1 MLATPWPA
9 SALPWRCSRRHRR
22 VRHPP
27 AKGIA
32 APGAGDASL
41 TSKLD
46 QSYPYVLVRRTVAI
60 IGGSGDVQISAAML
74 AGMPQLCLDRASLPG
89 ILAPE

>member
-1 MLATPWPA
+1 MLQRPG
-9 SALPWRCSRRHRR
+9 LHRHCRGA
-22 VRHPP
+22 VPGGIGAFFYPP

-41 TSKLD
+41 TEKLD

-60 IGGSGDVQISAAML
+60 LGGSGDVQIGAAML
-74 AGMPQLCLDRASLPG
+74 AGTLQLCLDR
-89 ILAPE
+89 LACSR